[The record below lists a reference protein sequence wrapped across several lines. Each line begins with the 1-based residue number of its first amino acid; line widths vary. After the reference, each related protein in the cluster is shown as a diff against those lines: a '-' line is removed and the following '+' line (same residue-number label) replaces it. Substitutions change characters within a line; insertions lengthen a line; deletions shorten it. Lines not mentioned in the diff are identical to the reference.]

1 LLSAIPSN
9 RANRP
14 SKIVAFLIVVITM
27 ALCRISFAT
36 TITNDDP
43 EFTLRVPPDYVQL
56 HQTDTIRFDDG
67 INICGFASTNATY
80 NLPDQIIIV
89 QKLPGTLPRDAK
101 PDLSSPD
108 IKSFLASYGIVD
120 AHFVKGRWNSMDIS
134 LIDGQATKYGILFA
148 MSAAQIPI
156 SGHAVQIV
164 VLVRSDEGEAEAEG
178 ICRDFLDGLTGPSNW
193 SSDSAS
199 GHPSGIV
206 GNFLRSGLVTGAM
219 IGIAIGV
226 LRVLR
231 RD

>member
-67 INICGFASTNATY
+67 INICGFAST
-80 NLPDQIIIV
+80 
-89 QKLPGTLPRDAK
+89 K